1 LDKFAKHLTH
11 HLPNHQTTQDR
22 NIQLDTSLI
31 ILTLASVIADSS
43 PLVFAVIG
51 ETLSEKAGV
60 TNLSLD
66 GTILLSAMVGFAVAF
81 TTNNLFIAFFAAMLV
96 GAVVAAVVAFS
107 SIVLK
112 LDQIAVGFILTLLA
126 GDLSTF
132 FGNPYV
138 RKPGPAVPHQ
148 AIPVLSD
155 VPVIG
160 KIFFDHNVV
169 VYLSLILIVAAWW
182 WTYKTQPG
190 LKLQGIGE
198 RPAAAFARGTNVNLQ
213 RFIYTIIG
221 GALVGF
227 GGAAYS
233 LLVKLGWSYHHT
245 YGIGWIA
252 LSIVIFGGWHP
263 IRAALGAYIFGWLQ
277 SLSSQAQGIPA
288 FANVPTQVFQT
299 APFALMIIVLL
310 LVSNEAID
318 RFFSG
323 SPISRRIW
331 NSLRGTPP
339 GALSTVF
346 EQE

>member
-1 LDKFAKHLTH
+1 M
-11 HLPNHQTTQDR
+11 
-22 NIQLDTSLI
+22 DTNLL
-31 ILTLASVIADSS
+31 ILTLASMLADSS

-51 ETLSEKAGV
+51 ETLSEKSGV

-81 TTNNLFIAFFAAMLV
+81 TTDNLYLAFLAAMLV
-96 GAVVAAVVAFS
+96 GALIAAIIAFS

-112 LDQIAVGFILTLLA
+112 LDQIAVGFVLTLLC

-132 FGNPYV
+132 FGNPFV
-138 RKPGPAVPHQ
+138 RKPYEGVQNFP
-148 AIPVLSD
+148 IPLLAD
-155 VPVIG
+155 IPVIG
-160 KIFFDHNVV
+160 RIFFNQNVV
-169 VYLSLILIVAAWW
+169 VYLSVILIFAAWW
-182 WTYKTQPG
+182 WIYKTQLG

-198 RPAAAFARGTNVNLQ
+198 KPAAAFARGTNVNLQ
-213 RFIYTIIG
+213 RFIYTLIG

-233 LLVKLGWSYHHT
+233 LFVKLGWSYHHT
-245 YGIGWIA
+245 YGLGWIA

-263 IRAALGAYIFGWLQ
+263 VRAAIGAYIFGGLQ
-277 SLSSQAQGIPA
+277 SVSGLAQSIPA

-299 APFALMIIVLL
+299 APFAVMIIALL
-310 LVSNEAID
+310 VVSNESID

-323 SPISRRIW
+323 SPMSRKIW
-331 NSLRGTPP
+331 QSLRGMPP
-339 GALSTVF
+339 GALGTTF

>member
-1 LDKFAKHLTH
+1 M
-11 HLPNHQTTQDR
+11 
-22 NIQLDTSLI
+22 DTNLI
-31 ILTLASVIADSS
+31 ILTLASMLADSS

-51 ETLSEKAGV
+51 ETLSEKSGV

-81 TTNNLFIAFFAAMLV
+81 TTDNLYLAFLAAMLV
-96 GAVVAAVVAFS
+96 GAIVAAVVAFS
-107 SIVLK
+107 SIVLN
-112 LDQIAVGFILTLLA
+112 LDQIAVGFILTLLC

-138 RKPGPAVPHQ
+138 RKPGVQVPHS
-148 AIPVLSD
+148 AIPGLAD
-155 VPVIG
+155 IPVIG
-160 KIFFDHNVV
+160 KILFDQNVV
-169 VYLSLILIVAAWW
+169 VYLSLVLIFAAWW
-182 WTYKTQPG
+182 WIYKTQPG

-198 RPAAAFARGTNVNLQ
+198 RPAAAFARGVNVNLQ
-213 RFIYTIIG
+213 RFIYALVG

-233 LLVKLGWSYHHT
+233 LFVKFGWSYHHT

-263 IRAALGAYIFGWLQ
+263 IRGAIGAYIFGGLQ
-277 SLSSQAQGIPA
+277 SVSSFAQSA
-288 FANVPTQVFQT
+288 FGDVPTQVFQT
-299 APFALMIIVLL
+299 APFALMIIALL

-323 SPISRRIW
+323 SLMSRKIW
-331 NSLRGTPP
+331 QSLRGTPP
-339 GALSTVF
+339 GALGTVF